1 MNRIE
6 LIGFIAAVL
15 TTSGFVP
22 QVYKTIKTKSVEG
35 VSLTM
40 YFVLFTGIVCWFF
53 YGILIN
59 SQSIIVANLASGLLV
74 FILIVLRIMYK
85 KLK

>member
-1 MNRIE
+1 MNKIE
-6 LIGFIAAVL
+6 WIGILAAAL

-40 YFVLFTGIVCWFF
+40 YFVLFTGIVC
-53 YGILIN
+53 
-59 SQSIIVANLASGLLV
+59 
-74 FILIVLRIMYK
+74 
-85 KLK
+85 